1 MKLQH
6 AIGGAVRELRHE
18 RKLTLRQLSS
28 KSFVSLGH
36 LSDIENSV
44 KSASPEVLECIA
56 NGLNITTAEL
66 IKEIYEY
73 LSET

>member
-6 AIGGAVRELRHE
+6 AIGGTIKLLRHE
-18 RKLTLRQLSS
+18 RSLTLRELST

-36 LSDIENSV
+36 LSDVENSV

-56 NGLNITTAEL
+56 NGLNITTAQL
-66 IKEIYEY
+66 VKEIYEY